1 MTSPELM
8 PIAEGILS
16 HQEWWDGSGYPRGLS
31 GNDIP
36 LLARIIAVV
45 DAYDAMTHDRSYR
58 KALTHEAA
66 LEEIRKGAGTQFD
79 PQVADVFLNIASTDP
94 SLVL

>member
-1 MTSPELM
+1 
-8 PIAEGILS
+8 
-16 HQEWWDGSGYPRGLS
+16 
-31 GNDIP
+31 
-36 LLARIIAVV
+36 
-45 DAYDAMTHDRSYR
+45 MTHDRSYR